1 MISYDTDQRSYLLMR
16 MMKLEKL
23 AKFIMMM
30 LQSIGS
36 ISFTNVFDISLE
48 TDMVHLDLFLMHY

>member
-36 ISFTNVFDISLE
+36 ISFTNVIDISLE
-48 TDMVHLDLFLMHY
+48 TDMVLLDLFLMHY

>member
-48 TDMVHLDLFLMHY
+48 TDMVLLDLFLMHY